1 MTIGERIKKLR
12 TEQGMS
18 QDELASKVG
27 YKTRSAVNKIELGER
42 DVKHS
47 QVIEFANALNTSP
60 NYLMGWE
67 DNPMKEEPNANM
79 ILPPKFYNIP
89 LYESVSAGFGHYAD
103 SQILEY
109 IQLYIDSSSVARDT
123 LAIKVKGD
131 SMYPKIEDGDIILV
145 QITGTIE
152 SGRIGVVMI
161 GEDAFVKRIEYDRKS
176 LRLIS
181 INPEYSP
188 KIFTG
193 KEAESVQIVGRV
205 YRIIKEV

>member
-1 MTIGERIKKLR
+1 MTIGDRVRLKRLEK
-12 TEQGMS
+12 GMT
-18 QDELASKVG
+18 QNELALKLG
-27 YKTRSAVNKIELGER
+27 YKSKTSVAHIENGRDIPRSMVVTLSEVLDTTPA
-42 DVKHS
+42 
-47 QVIEFANALNTSP
+47 
-60 NYLMGWE
+60 YLMGWDKE
-67 DNPMKEEPNANM
+67 SVKEEPNANM

-89 LYESVSAGFGHYAD
+89 LYESVSAGFEQYAD

-145 QITGTIE
+145 QKTGTIE